1 MPATA
6 LSSQPARSCCTFR
19 IGDACFAVDAARVVE
34 VLRGGA
40 LARVPLAAAEVLGL
54 VHLRGRIVPVIDP
67 AGRLGVAADAGP
79 ERGPHLV
86 VALGDDWYGLRVDEM
101 LEVIEIPSAAVERPT
116 AADVGGEALAGVHA
130 APTRLVHL
138 LDLERMIHLLTRQ
151 SAHPPGRHGAAHG
164 QDH

>member
-1 MPATA
+1 MPSTA
-6 LSSQPARSCCTFR
+6 LTSQPPRSCCTFR

-40 LARVPLAAAEVLGL
+40 LAPVPLAAAEVLGL

-67 AGRLGVAADAGP
+67 AARLGVTSDP
-79 ERGPHLV
+79 HRGRCPHLV

-101 LEVIEIPSAAVERPT
+101 LEVIDIPSSGVERPT
-116 AADVGGEALAGVHA
+116 AADVGGESLAGVYA

-138 LDLERMIHLLTRQ
+138 LDLERMIHLLMRQ
-151 SAHPPGRHGAAHG
+151 PAHPPGRGAAHG

>member
-1 MPATA
+1 MPPTA
-6 LSSQPARSCCTFR
+6 LTSQPPRSCCTFR

-40 LARVPLAAAEVLGL
+40 LAPVPLAAAEVLG
-54 VHLRGRIVPVIDP
+54 
-67 AGRLGVAADAGP
+67 RLGVTSDP
-79 ERGPHLV
+79 RRGRCPHLV

-101 LEVIEIPSAAVERPT
+101 LEVIDIPSSGVERPT
-116 AADVGGEALAGVHA
+116 AADVGGESLAGVYA

-138 LDLERMIHLLTRQ
+138 LDLERMIHLLMRQ
-151 SAHPPGRHGAAHG
+151 PAHPPGRGAAHG